1 MPRPQNCFCKNI
13 KFEPSVVY
21 FKPQGVSMK
30 NLEILEISME
40 EIEAYR
46 LRYVEKLEQIEAAK
60 KMNTSTSSYQ
70 RILYSAHE
78 KIGDALVNGKAI
90 KIIKHK

>member
-13 KFEPSVVY
+13 KFEPNVVY
-21 FKPQGVSMK
+21 FKPQGIPMRD
-30 NLEILEISME
+30 LEIVEISME

-46 LRYVEKLEQIEAAK
+46 LRHVEKLEQTEAGR
-60 KMNTSTSSYQ
+60 KMNTSTSTYQ
-70 RILYSAHE
+70 RILYSVYD
-78 KIGDALVNGKAI
+78 KIGDALIKGKAI

>member
-1 MPRPQNCFCKNI
+1 MPRTQNCFCKDI
-13 KFEPSVVY
+13 KFEPNAVY
-21 FKPQGVSMK
+21 FKPQGVPMRG
-30 NLEILEISME
+30 LGIVEISME

-46 LRYVEKLEQIEAAK
+46 LRHIEKLEQIQAGER
-60 KMNTSTSSYQ
+60 MNTSTSTYQ
-70 RILYSAHE
+70 RILYSAYE